1 MFLKVIFEMDGAGI
15 EYSPHEPIHLDGL
28 LSWCLV
34 EKSPEYTHDRDGQPT
49 ELDLPLKKWES
60 PEDWCWKASALA
72 PEGWN
77 METIRYVRR
86 HFDVGLSTLCA
97 GKPNTIGLRYKDR
110 NDPHTFQI
118 VTALAAYADT
128 EEPEIIQRELHKL
141 KYLGR
146 GVARGNGRIQKIRFE
161 EADDDFSVIK
171 NGIVARYLPH
181 PKGWKFVRCRP
192 EYWRTLGRVH
202 CFTPGDVLP
211 QEGTHDLRRKD
222 ES

>member
-1 MFLKVIFEMDGAGI
+1 VFLKVIFEMDGAGI
-15 EYSPHEPIHLDGL
+15 EYSPHEPLHLDGL

-86 HFDVGLSTLCA
+86 HFDVSLAVLSA

-110 NDPHTFQI
+110 NDPHTFQL
-118 VTALAAYADT
+118 VTALAAYVDT
-128 EEPEIIQRELHKL
+128 DEPEIVQRELVKL

-146 GVARGNGRIQKIRFE
+146 GAARGNGRIRKIRFE
-161 EADDDFSVIK
+161 PAAEDFSVIK
-171 NGIVARYLPH
+171 NGIAARYVPH
-181 PKGWKFVRCRP
+181 PQGWKFVRCRP
-192 EYWRTLGRVH
+192 EYWRTPGRVH
-202 CFTPGDVLP
+202 CFTPGDEIP
-211 QEGTHDLRRKD
+211 TD
-222 ES
+222 E